1 MKIKDIR
8 DMSLDELTQKNKALQ
23 EELFR
28 LQIRKTS
35 GQLDSPA
42 MLRKTRR
49 DIARIQTVL
58 RGRRDQ

>member
-28 LQIRKTS
+28 LQIRRTS

-42 MLRKTRR
+42 MLKKTRR

>member
-8 DMSLDELTQKNKALQ
+8 DMSLDELAQKNKALQ

-42 MLRKTRR
+42 MLKKTRR